1 MTISLLTQKVS
12 TIFGVKKHNKTYVDA
27 FGVEIEVEPNNPTMR
42 PSDFFSQNEA
52 YTRNWS
58 IKSDGSLRNN
68 GYEIISK
75 VMNEYEIDQAKVS
88 YNESFPWRMFS
99 TTSPRTSVH
108 VHLNFSQNYL
118 FEVITFF
125 CHMLLIEDI
134 VAEYCGKTRKG
145 NLFALESGKSLSNY
159 NNVKE
164 LITKQDYRF
173 GNNDYRYT
181 AINLESLSRLGTVEV
196 RTMRGLTNIDE
207 VFDWVTILVQIKK
220 LCTNKTPNQ
229 IDFSNLL
236 PKELLDFCKDSG
248 IDYQEKINSQ
258 LSLFYDLM
266 SSHPTSWDFS
276 NPNCD
281 WRNTPGIK
289 EYCFINWDRNVEILL
304 SYDYYKKFKRNNTN
318 QERPFEPRGPLPVLN
333 QGNNLEVR
341 IQPRHGDLVLID
353 DAANPGNVLPRDFN
367 WAENRFANV
376 DIRDLL
382 VQRGNNQ
389 QNVIDAN
396 FVAVDEIPDDV
407 QPDVE
412 LDDFDFDIDIDEE
425 HPNAFR

>member
-12 TIFGVKKHNKTYVDA
+12 TIFGVKKHNKAYVDA
-27 FGVEIEVEPNNPTMR
+27 FGVEIEIEPNNPSMR
-42 PSDFFSQNEA
+42 PSDFFPQNEA
-52 YTRNWS
+52 YTRYWS
-58 IKSDGSLRNN
+58 TKADGSLRNN

-75 VMNEYEIDQAKVS
+75 VMNEFEIDQAKAS
-88 YNESFPWRMFS
+88 YNESFPWRLFS

-134 VAEYCGKTRKG
+134 VTEYCGKTRKG

-164 LITKQDYRF
+164 LISKQDYRF

-229 IDFSNLL
+229 IDFSNLI

-289 EYCFINWDRNVEILL
+289 EYSLNNWDRNIETLL
-304 SYDYYKKFKRNNTN
+304 SYDYYKKFKRNNPN
-318 QERPFEPRGPLPVLN
+318 QERPFEPRGLLPVLN

-341 IQPRHGDLVLID
+341 IQPFRHIEPEEFFNA
-353 DAANPGNVLPRDFN
+353 AANHENVLPRDLF
-367 WAENRFANV
+367 ERQFAVNV
-376 DIRDLL
+376 VIRDLPEQIL
-382 VQRGNNQ
+382 RGNNPG
-389 QNVIDAN
+389 NVIDAN
-396 FVAVDEIPDDV
+396 FVVVDEMPDDV

-412 LDDFDFDIDIDEE
+412 LDDFDLDEE
-425 HPNAFR
+425 QPNARF

>member
-12 TIFGVKKHNKTYVDA
+12 TIFGVKKHNKAYVDA

-42 PSDFFSQNEA
+42 PSAFFPQNEE
-52 YTRNWS
+52 YTRYWS
-58 IKSDGSLRNN
+58 TKSDGSLRNN

-75 VMNEYEIDQAKVS
+75 VMNEFEIDQAKDS
-88 YNESFPWRMFS
+88 YNESFPWRLFD

-145 NLFALESGKSLSNY
+145 NLFALESGKSLANY

-207 VFDWVTILVQIKK
+207 VFDWVMTLVQIKK
-220 LCTNKTPNQ
+220 WCSGKTPNQ
-229 IDFSNLL
+229 IDFENLL

-289 EYCFINWDRNVEILL
+289 EYCVNNWDRNIETLL
-304 SYDYYKKFKRNNTN
+304 SYEYYKKFNRANTN
-318 QERPFEPRGPLPVLN
+318 QERPFEPRGPLPVLILVN
-333 QGNNLEVR
+333 DPPVNPAIPQPIPQIEEDIQAWLEPHRLRLLAENNL
-341 IQPRHGDLVLID
+341 G
-353 DAANPGNVLPRDFN
+353 
-367 WAENRFANV
+367 
-376 DIRDLL
+376 
-382 VQRGNNQ
+382 
-389 QNVIDAN
+389 NVIDAN
-396 FVAVDEIPDDV
+396 FVVVDEMPDDV

-412 LDDFDFDIDIDEE
+412 LDDFDLDEE
-425 HPNAFR
+425 QPNARF